1 MFTILDNM
9 FGDLDQANTACTKLT
24 KLNQGR
30 KPFAEYYTK
39 FIYYVL
45 KMGYDESS
53 LLHMLCLQ
61 LSQELGTTLS
71 YQANKPQSIKKMV
84 HPCQSLN
91 N

>member
-1 MFTILDNM
+1 MFTILDNA

-30 KPFAEYYTK
+30 KPFAEYYAEFMHYAPK
-39 FIYYVL
+39 I
-45 KMGYDESS
+45 GYDESS

-71 YQANKPQSIKKMV
+71 YQANEPQSMEEMICL
-84 HPCQSLN
+84 CQSLDN
-91 N
+91 